1 MTTTSDELHA
11 GGCLLLD
18 GGMGQE
24 LVARGVDP
32 SGGLW
37 SAKALLESP
46 ELVRDVHR
54 DYVAAGADVITTN
67 SYASTRRRLDPSG
80 IEGAFEK
87 CNRAAGELARQAADE
102 ADRTVR
108 VAGSLPPLHG
118 SYRPDKVRA
127 VAELEPLYRE
137 QAELLAEYV
146 DLFLCETMSTA
157 SEALAAA
164 KGAAATGKPAWVS
177 WTVADDASGTLRSGE
192 PIAEAVAALDGLPVS
207 ALLLNCSMP
216 ESISAALPHLAE
228 QAKAAGVGFGAYA
241 NGFTA
246 IGVDFEVADGA
257 SVPDRRAELDAE
269 AYAKHA
275 RGWLSQGATIL
286 GGCCEVG
293 PAHIAHLHEERKLD

>member
-1 MTTTSDELHA
+1 MTFSTDGLQA

-32 SGGLW
+32 NGGLW
-37 SAKALLESP
+37 SAKALLDEP
-46 ELVRDVHR
+46 ETVLAVHR

-67 SYASTRRRLDPSG
+67 SYASTRRRLDACG
-80 IEGAFEK
+80 IDGAFLR
-87 CNRAAGELARQAADE
+87 CNQAAGELARQAADE
-102 ADRTVR
+102 ADRDVR

-118 SYRPDKVRA
+118 SYRPDRVRP
-127 VAELEPLYRE
+127 VEELEPLYRE
-137 QAELLAEYV
+137 QAERLAEYV
-146 DLFLCETMSTA
+146 DVFLCETMSSA

-164 KGAAATGKPAWVS
+164 KGAAATGKPVWVS

-192 PIAEAVAALDGLPVS
+192 PIAQAVAALEGVAVE

-216 ESISAALPHLAE
+216 ESIAAALPHLARE
-228 QAKAAGVGFGAYA
+228 AGRPFGAYA

-246 IGVDFEVADGA
+246 IAADFEVADGA
-257 SVPDRRAELDAE
+257 SVPDRRAELDPE

-275 RGWLSQGATIL
+275 RGWLAQGATII

-293 PAHIAHLHEERKLD
+293 PPHIAHLHQERRLD